1 MTSNNQI
8 KIRVNIVLTAVTGIA
23 IEMMVSI
30 EILQT
35 IDVNCWLILLIDINI
50 NVNQGSSGKDKRQQ

>member
-30 EILQT
+30 EIL
-35 IDVNCWLILLIDINI
+35 
-50 NVNQGSSGKDKRQQ
+50 